1 MRRRWHTC
9 IGNKTERR
17 DQVVAMD
24 WGFLES
30 GTFWAFVWMFY
41 MFWSTTKIYDKQIAS
56 LQKQIEHLNEKINNV
71 GGYRDH

>member
-1 MRRRWHTC
+1 
-9 IGNKTERR
+9 
-17 DQVVAMD
+17 MD